1 MPELPEVQT
10 VVNDL
15 NHAQLTG
22 IRITGVDVHWPR
34 MIEFP
39 AIDTFKTRLV
49 GRKIH
54 CIRRRGK
61 FIVLDLDQMDRLLIH
76 LRMSG
81 RLRLISQTG
90 NRDPHEH
97 VIVTF
102 SDQRQLRMHDTRKFG
117 RWRLEAG
124 DEPSV
129 LDRLGPEPLAKPFT
143 AKILAESL
151 HRRHRKL
158 KPLLLDQSF
167 IAGLGNI
174 YVDEALW
181 QSRLHPCC
189 LSDTLGFEQVKSLH
203 RAIRRVLR
211 CAIANM
217 GTSLGAGKANFY
229 SVPGRLGK
237 NRDQL
242 NVFRQT
248 GLPCPRCNQNIIRLV
263 VGQRGTHICPECQ
276 KTT

>member
-15 NHAQLTG
+15 NQAALIG
-22 IRITGVDVHWPR
+22 LRITGIDVYWPR
-34 MIEFP
+34 MIGFP
-39 AIDTFKTRLV
+39 TVAAFKPRLID
-49 GRKIH
+49 RKIQL
-54 CIRRRGK
+54 IRRRGK
-61 FIVLDLDQMDRLLIH
+61 YIVLELDQMDRLLIH

-81 RLRLISQTG
+81 RLRLVDRAAK
-90 NRDPHEH
+90 RDPHEH
-97 VIVTF
+97 IIVTF
-102 SDQRQLRMHDTRKFG
+102 SDKRQLRMHDTRKFG
-117 RWRLEAG
+117 RWRLETG
-124 DEPSV
+124 NQPSV
-129 LDRLGPEPLAKPFT
+129 LDHLGPEPLTKSFT
-143 AKILAESL
+143 AKILEKNL
-151 HRRHRKL
+151 RRRHRKL

-181 QSRLHPCC
+181 QSRLHPCR
-189 LSDTLGFEQVKSLH
+189 LSDTLEFTQVKALH

-248 GLPCPRCNQNIIRLV
+248 GLPCPRCNQKIIRLV
-263 VGQRGTHICPECQ
+263 VGQRGTHICPGCQ